1 MALQF
6 QVETLDTIPEAV
18 RALYKEDGGKFRL
31 DLDGYEDPQGLK
43 SALQKERDAAKAAQ
57 RQVSAWDKLG
67 KTPDEISAM
76 LEAQSKAEGEKLGK
90 SGDWEKVKQQMVEQ
104 HAKELAKR
112 DDGLQAKDKAIERYL
127 IDAQATAAIAEAKGA
142 AALLLPR
149 VKAHVKV
156 MQEDGGFVAR
166 VVDAEGNPR
175 VDSKGKFL
183 TINDLVSE
191 MRQSET
197 YARAF
202 DASGASGS
210 GAGSSSGA
218 ATAKT
223 VTRSKWDTMSHIER
237 SSFSRA
243 GGKVT
248 D

>member
-6 QVETLDTIPEAV
+6 QVETLDTLPESV
-18 RALYKEDGGKFRL
+18 RPLYKEDNGKFRL

-43 SALQKERDAAKAAQ
+43 SALQKERDAAKEAT
-57 RQVSAWDKLG
+57 RKVSAWEKLG
-67 KTPDEISAM
+67 KTPDEINAL
-76 LEAQSKAEGEKLGK
+76 LEAHHKTETDKLGK
-90 SGDWEKVKQQMVEQ
+90 SGDWEKVRQQMADQ
-104 HAKELAKR
+104 HAKELSKR
-112 DDGLQAKDKAIERYL
+112 DEVVQAKDKAIERYL
-127 IDAQATAAIAEAKGA
+127 IDAQATAAIAEMKGA
-142 AALLLPR
+142 AALLLP
-149 VKAHVKV
+149 HVKQNVRV
-156 MQEDGGFVAR
+156 MQEDGEFVTR
-166 VVDAEGNPR
+166 VVDAAGNPR
-175 VDSKGKFL
+175 VDAKGKFL

-210 GAGSSSGA
+210 GAGASSGA

-223 VTRSKWDTMSHIER
+223 VTRTKWDTMSHIER